1 MFATVSDLCA
11 LMFDFFALE
20 SAIAEKWSCAMMH
33 YENMFGV
40 KSQNTLV

>member
-11 LMFDFFALE
+11 LIFDSFALE
-20 SAIAEKWSCAMMH
+20 SAIAEKWICAMMH

-40 KSQNTLV
+40 KPQNSRV